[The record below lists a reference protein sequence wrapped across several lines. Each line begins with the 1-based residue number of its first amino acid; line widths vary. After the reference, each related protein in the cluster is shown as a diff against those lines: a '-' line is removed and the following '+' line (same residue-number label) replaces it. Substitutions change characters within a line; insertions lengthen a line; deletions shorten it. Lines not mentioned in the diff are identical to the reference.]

1 MAVQDSF
8 SKVNMTQTIEVTTKG
23 SRQNKLTNRNEGK

>member
-8 SKVNMTQTIEVTTKG
+8 FKVNMTQPIEVKTKG
-23 SRQNKLTNRNEGK
+23 SRQNKLTNRKEKK